1 MSTVFPVCEQ
11 ADPNDPNVIAFVNK
25 IKKGAAP
32 VIPTKISNPMPLG
45 NCYWNA
51 NVFAKQNNGKMVT
64 GWSITVW
71 PGSHISAMHHAVL
84 LGQDGK
90 LYDVTEALPK
100 KDAHLA
106 DLFID
111 DDSIEINL
119 DKIPAISSLF
129 YEINDN
135 PFTKKYINA
144 YNTLNKIEKLKSDAF
159 YNAGIRC
166 EQQKAIA
173 MGMKCQGNIISESE
187 LASFNTIEGLFN
199 QASINLGKAM
209 IDLKNYTNFSS

>member
-71 PGSHISAMHHAVL
+71 PGSHISAMHHAVF

-135 PFTKKYINA
+135 PFTKKYIKA
-144 YNTLNKIEKLKSDAF
+144 YNALSKIEKINSDVF
-159 YNAGIRC
+159 YNAGDRC

-173 MGMKCQGNIISESE
+173 MGVKSQGVIVSEPE
-187 LASFNTIEGLFN
+187 LKAIKGIQELLY
-199 QASINLGKAM
+199 QAKLYLGQAM
-209 IDLKNYTNFSS
+209 IDLKNYTGPSS